1 MAPACE
7 RASLLVQVTD
17 DAPYGEEFSAVM
29 TIACPLCEH
38 MNEVLSQPSSI
49 RWKQV
54 SCSSCEAN
62 LVLVRDASSSTA
74 RRPLKSVGRAKSTS
88 SSIRQYWES
97 VRSRLFSLV
106 ATTVVLGAL
115 GSLSVEVGGYSNDQM
130 LIESNVRP
138 SSTPLPHSPHVS
150 PSTSQSPPSTAEGSK
165 TK

>member
-1 MAPACE
+1 
-7 RASLLVQVTD
+7 
-17 DAPYGEEFSAVM
+17 M
-29 TIACPLCEH
+29 TIACPLCD
-38 MNEVLSQPSSI
+38 NLNNVLSQPSSI

-74 RRPLKSVGRAKSTS
+74 RRPLKSVGRPKSTFS
-88 SSIRQYWES
+88 AIRQYWES
-97 VRSRLFSLV
+97 VRSRLFSVV

-115 GSLSVEVGGYSNDQM
+115 GSLSFEVELYSNGQM
-130 LIESNVRP
+130 LIESNIHP

-150 PSTSQSPPSTAEGSK
+150 PSASQSPLSTAEGSI